1 MTAPA
6 APRGFTAQTVNELI
20 ARRDEPEWMRQRRL
34 DAWNIYESIPMP
46 TRQDEEWR
54 RTDLRGLRLNEVA
67 PYSDEHAPPR
77 SLLPAT
83 EAAENFAGVLSFWNG
98 EPVDYR
104 LSEDLKRRGVIFT
117 DMRTAVREYP

>member
-20 ARRDEPEWMRQRRL
+20 ERRNEPEWVRQRRL

-67 PYSDEHAPPR
+67 PYSDERAPSA
-77 SLLPAT
+77 SLIP
-83 EAAENFAGVLSFWNG
+83 EAEASENYAGALTFWNG
-98 EPVDYR
+98 ERVEYR
-104 LSEDLKRRGVIFT
+104 LSEDLKRQ
-117 DMRTAVREYP
+117 